1 MKYRPLGKSGLRVS
15 EISIGCSGFWGH
27 TAFPEADAAK
37 VIHEAVERGINFFD
51 TGHHYCNF
59 NAEPRLGRILRPMIA
74 GTRRDSIV
82 ISSKATDGGSAAS
95 QGGALKR
102 WSSRSGPRD
111 YSPDYVEA
119 TCAASIRNLGCGY
132 LDVFQLHGIR
142 EHEITDELV
151 ERLMAMK
158 RRGMF
163 RALGVNTHSESLNRF
178 VASRPDLFDMVLI
191 DYNVLQ
197 IDREPVIEALGRAG
211 VGVVAGTVLAQ
222 AHLVPGKIG
231 SVRRLSDLWY
241 FARAKLKP
249 ASRRLGEVAQGMR
262 DTLSSIEGLSAA
274 QAAFRYVL
282 DNPNVSSCVFGTTRV
297 ANLIEVVDSVE
308 RALPAEATI
317 RIRAAFEAMPNKI
330 SE

>member
-1 MKYRPLGKSGLRVS
+1 MNYRQLGRSGLQVS
-15 EISIGCSGFWGH
+15 EISVGCSGYWGQA
-27 TAFPEADAAK
+27 AFAEAEAAN
-37 VIHEAVERGINFFD
+37 VIHQAVERGVNFFD
-51 TGHHYCNF
+51 TGHHYCSF
-59 NAEPRLGRILRPMIA
+59 NAEPRLGRILRPLIA
-74 GTRRDSIV
+74 GAKRDEIV
-82 ISSKATDGGSAAS
+82 ISSKATDGAAAAGRAGPL
-95 QGGALKR
+95 QRFRRQAR
-102 WSSRSGPRD
+102 PRD

-119 TCAASIRNLGCGY
+119 TCAASIRNLGCGH

-142 EHEITDELV
+142 EDEITDELV

-158 RRGMF
+158 RHGMF

-178 VASRPDLFDMVLI
+178 VASRPEVFDMVLI

-197 IDREPVIEALGRAG
+197 LDREPVIEALGRAG

-231 SVRRLSDLWY
+231 SLRRMSDLWY
-241 FARAKLKP
+241 LARATLKP
-249 ASRRLGEVAQGMR
+249 ASRRLGEVARGMR
-262 DTLSSIEGLSAA
+262 ETLASIDGVSAA

-297 ANLIEVVDSVE
+297 GNLLEIVDSVE
-308 RALPAEATI
+308 RSLPAVATA
-317 RIRAAFEAMPNKI
+317 RIRATFDAMPRKI